1 MRLLSNKRRG
11 KLTATATI
19 HSFNPFSP
27 TAYNQIKWATVQG
40 WGDSKAAN
48 CDQLGGGD
56 SDNTHVALTP
66 VEEFFL
72 PDSFNKKKT
81 MNEAQS

>member
-1 MRLLSNKRRG
+1 MRLLNNKRS

-27 TAYNQIKWATVQG
+27 AAYNQIKWATVQG

-56 SDNTHVALTP
+56 RDNTQVASTP

-72 PDSFNKKKT
+72 PDSVNKKKT
-81 MNEAQS
+81 MNEAQA